1 MDSPR
6 RGRAK
11 RGANY
16 KSDQKRLFMRDLCNT
31 TTSPPTGGAVT
42 PRYNNGVAQC
52 EAQDKIEEIHL
63 KVTSIS
69 NAVTIIDGTV
79 QEPQGRQL
87 LG

>member
-1 MDSPR
+1 M
-6 RGRAK
+6 
-11 RGANY
+11 
-16 KSDQKRLFMRDLCNT
+16 
-31 TTSPPTGGAVT
+31 T